1 MHIERNRMLILTRK
15 QKEAV
20 TVIVPPSTEPTVV
33 ELVVQMTTSKATKI
47 GFTAP
52 IAVDIRRDNIKKGK
66 RNG

>member
-1 MHIERNRMLILTRK
+1 MLILTRK

-33 ELVVQMTTSKATKI
+33 ELVVQMTSNKATKI

-66 RNG
+66 TNG